1 MGMALA
7 GRSLALVENLS
18 AAAARGSVDID
29 LTIPAVSQLPEHVR
43 AAAKDALDRGETHYT
58 SRPGVPELRNAIA
71 RQLND
76 DGIPA
81 TGDSVI
87 ITNGGAEGVYVA
99 LQSIVAAGDRVLVVE
114 PVARNVVEM
123 IRFIGGEIA
132 RAAPSREDG
141 LIPSVDAIASAD
153 ASVLLIASPS
163 SISGV
168 AMSTEHLER
177 LLRVAV
183 DRGMVPI
190 VDRSA
195 STCYYEPVREAFD
208 DETVTSNMLTV
219 GSFSTGHGLLG
230 WRVGY
235 LAAPDERMGKL
246 RNLKQ
251 AMSICTTAVSQFAA
265 LAALEWPDDW
275 LHERRMAFAARRDLV
290 IERLRAAGLDHVEP
304 SVYPSLLIDVSP
316 LGADDRDI
324 AARLEREAG
333 TRVEAGSDYGSATRG
348 FIRINLAVDDTTL
361 KAGVERIVAF
371 ARNGGTDV

>member
-1 MGMALA
+1 MGLSLA
-7 GRSLALVENLS
+7 DRSLTLVENLS
-18 AAAARGSVDID
+18 AGAARSSVDID
-29 LTIPAVSQLPEHVR
+29 LTTAEVARLPEHVR

-58 SRPGVPELRNAIA
+58 SRPGVPELRAAIA
-71 RQLND
+71 RRLND
-76 DGIPA
+76 AGIPA
-81 TGDSVI
+81 SSDTVI

-99 LQSIVAAGDRVLVVE
+99 LQSVVAAGDRVLAVE
-114 PVARNVVEM
+114 PIAPNVVEI

-132 RAAPSREDG
+132 RVAPSREDG
-141 LIPSVDAIASAD
+141 LIPSLDAVASAD

-168 AMSTEHLER
+168 AMSTQHLER

-251 AMSICTTAVSQFAA
+251 AMSICTTAISQFAA
-265 LAALEWPDDW
+265 LAALEGPDDW
-275 LHERRMAFAARRDLV
+275 LHERRMTFAAKRDLAA
-290 IERLRAAGLDHVEP
+290 ERLRRAGLEVVQP
-304 SVYPSLLIDVSP
+304 SVYPSLLIDVSV
-316 LGADDRDI
+316 LGADDREV

-333 TRVEAGSDYGSATRG
+333 TRVEAGSNYGSATRG
-348 FIRINLAVDDTTL
+348 FIRINLAVDETTL
-361 KAGVERIVAF
+361 RTGVERIVAF
-371 ARNGGTDV
+371 ACNGGTNV